1 MVTQERKRFERGS
14 SAANEVLN
22 RPVEMVQEYPLSS
35 MLIVF
40 SAGLGLGVVIGQALI
55 PSFHEPTMSER
66 MGRQL
71 YDSMSNLSNAVSRTF
86 HS

>member
-1 MVTQERKRFERGS
+1 MVTQQRNRGAS
-14 SAANEVLN
+14 IANEVVN

-40 SAGLGLGVVIGQALI
+40 SAGVGLGVVIGQALI

-71 YDSMSNLSNAVSRTF
+71 YDSMCNLSNAVSRTF

>member
-1 MVTQERKRFERGS
+1 MVTQQRIRGA

-71 YDSMSNLSNAVSRTF
+71 YDSMCNLSNAVSRTF